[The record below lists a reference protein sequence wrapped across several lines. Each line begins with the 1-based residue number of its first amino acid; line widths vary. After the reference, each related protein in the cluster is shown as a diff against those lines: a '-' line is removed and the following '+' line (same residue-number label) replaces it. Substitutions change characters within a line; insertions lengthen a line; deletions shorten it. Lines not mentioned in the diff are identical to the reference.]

1 MRGRPILGAFCGL
14 LLGAFVAIDLMTFKV
29 RPLDTF
35 SVIGLPIIGLVLG
48 ILLGITAPF
57 RRGRAAVAYEP
68 VPAAVG
74 DPVVTDEP

>member
-1 MRGRPILGAFCGL
+1 
-14 LLGAFVAIDLMTFKV
+14 LGAFVAIDLMTFKV

-48 ILLGITAPF
+48 ILLGVAAPF

-68 VPAAVG
+68 APAAGG
-74 DPVVTDEP
+74 DTVVTDEP